1 MKRSINIIIL
11 LLICT
16 LLSACQTGIDSG
28 QLQQY
33 GGSGGAGTGQYEDYD
48 ILDRG
53 PVSGGTLNV
62 FTTEPDTLNPILT
75 KNTYTADFLGFI
87 YEGMTRLDKSQR
99 AVPVLSD
106 SWTVSP
112 DGLIWNF
119 HIRDGVRWQDGKAF
133 TADDVEFTIQTIR
146 NNSIDSIYKPL
157 FQNMVTCVAVD
168 SSNIKIALG
177 KPNSFLPEM
186 MSFPIL
192 PKHQFSKKDVL
203 SSSKQFSPIG
213 TGPYNYVSYT
223 HGKNVIMK
231 ANKDWWQLS
240 ASDESTAGGPAESTA
255 GAGTG
260 TGTGTGMNAG
270 TVPAITPVD
279 IGDHGLEVPLD
290 TGENTVSG
298 TVPDNSAVTPDKK
311 MYIETIQANIFK
323 SPDDAMGAF
332 QLGEIDIS
340 GIPTSDLAKYKGR
353 TDLVIKKYT
362 SRNYEFLA
370 FNMRNPVFSDPFA
383 RKAIDLAIDRD
394 ELINDVLPG
403 ESEAAK
409 LPVLQESWIS
419 ETEDIAAV
427 SSVPYPTAGY
437 TTQAA
442 IINSTTFSAIT
453 AATPSEA
460 LLEGGWKQGSDGY
473 YKYISGARRY
483 LKVSLLVNTNNSI
496 RVRAAQK
503 ICAQLQRAGIPSDV
517 KQVAWN
523 DLMNSVTGNKY
534 DMAFIGCRVP
544 QIPDLS
550 YLYSAGYLPAALS
563 GASGNAFNV
572 SGYNNPA
579 VDANVASLFRET
591 DESKRKTIYK
601 ALQNQIDNDTPYIGL
616 YFLRDAM
623 VYGKRL
629 RGPLEP
635 DTWNHFSGFT
645 QWYKP
650 EIAY

>member
-1 MKRSINIIIL
+1 ML

-16 LLSACQTGIDSG
+16 LLSACQSG
-28 QLQQY
+28 MGPEQLLQY
-33 GGSGGAGTGQYEDYD
+33 KGGESTGQYEDYD
-48 ILDRG
+48 ILDKG
-53 PVSGGTLNV
+53 PVPGGTLNV
-62 FTTEPDTLNPILT
+62 FTTEPDTLNPVLT

-87 YEGMTRLDKSQR
+87 YEGLTRLDKNQR

-106 SWTVSP
+106 SWTVTP
-112 DGLIWNF
+112 DGLIWDF
-119 HIRDGVRWQDGKAF
+119 HIRDGVRWQDGQAF
-133 TADDVEFTIQTIR
+133 TAEDVEFTIQTIQ
-146 NNSIDSIYKPL
+146 NNSIDSVYKPL
-157 FQNMVTCVAVD
+157 LQNIVTCVAAD
-168 SSNIKIALG
+168 SSNIRIALA

-203 SSSKQFSPIG
+203 SSSKNFSPVG
-213 TGPYNYVSYT
+213 TGPYSFVSYT
-223 HGKNVIMK
+223 PEKNVVMK
-231 ANKDWWQLS
+231 ANKEWWQLS
-240 ASDESTAGGPAESTA
+240 LAKAGEVDNTIGSGTIGNP
-255 GAGTG
+255 GGTG
-260 TGTGTGMNAG
+260 TGTAEGTGFG
-270 TVPAITPVD
+270 TTAVD
-279 IGDHGLEVPLD
+279 LGGQGLEAPIG
-290 TGENTVSG
+290 TGDNTVSD
-298 TVPDNSAVTPDKK
+298 TVPDSSTLTPDKG

-370 FNMRNPVFSDPFA
+370 FNMKNPVFADPYA

-394 ELINDVLPG
+394 KLINDVLPG
-403 ESEAAK
+403 EAEAAK
-409 LPVLQESWIS
+409 LPVLQESWLSGSADNI
-419 ETEDIAAV
+419 AV
-427 SSVPYPTAGY
+427 SAVPYPTTDY

-442 IINSTTFSAIT
+442 IINSTTTSAIT

-460 LLEGGWKQGSDGY
+460 LAAGGWKQSNSGY
-473 YKYISGARRY
+473 YKSIGGIRRY

-496 RVRAAQK
+496 RVKAAQK
-503 ICAQLQRAGIPSDV
+503 VCEQLQSAGIPTEV

-523 DLMNSVTGNKY
+523 ELMNSVVGNKY
-534 DMAFIGCRVP
+534 DMAFIGCRIP

-550 YLYSAGYLPAALS
+550 YMYSAAYLPAALS
-563 GASGNAFNV
+563 GAGGNAFNV
-572 SGYNNPA
+572 SGYINAA

-591 DESKRKTIYK
+591 DESKKKTIYK
-601 ALQNQIDNDTPYIGL
+601 ALQNQISNDTPYIGL

-629 RGPLEP
+629 RGPLDP
-635 DTWNHFSGFT
+635 DTWNRFNGFT

-650 EIAY
+650 EATY